1 MSFSHRQS
9 AWEAAKIVSPCLMEQ
24 IFIYRDGQKQ
34 GPYTLEQAEA
44 CLIIGT
50 LNAADSAG
58 YEGLADQI
66 PLSSA
71 ISQLK
76 QQGESEDRRRKVT
89 TADQK
94 AELRFLGLKVKRDL
108 TQGGYQDL
116 MEEACKDSTTKS
128 KLEVFRL
135 KRIKG
140 KELSAFLLKNSFQLG
155 MEIPSMAQVR
165 ETIDFLQDN
174 IPAWATETSP
184 EEFAKLILAR
194 YPDLK
199 SRSASSSA
207 EIKDASQWGDEPA
220 TEPQLAYLRDLGAQF
235 SSDIS
240 KAEASDVIDRYKN
253 RASDA
258 QKRRLT
264 FYGLNFGP
272 EITKEQA
279 STLIDSFRA
288 RHPESE
294 DAYEEWKIKHSIA

>member
-1 MSFSHRQS
+1 MLSQ
-9 AWEAAKIVSPCLMEQ
+9 VLSPRLMEK

-34 GPYTLEQAEA
+34 GPYTLEQAQA
-44 CLIIGT
+44 CIIIGT
-50 LNAADSAG
+50 VNAADSAW
-58 YEGLADQI
+58 YEGLPDQI

-76 QQGESEDRRRKVT
+76 QQGESEDWRRKVA

-116 MEEACKDSTTKS
+116 MEEACKDSTAKS

-140 KELSAFLLKNSFQLG
+140 KEFMDFLLKNSFKLG
-155 MEIPSMAQVR
+155 MEIPSMAQLR
-165 ETIDFLQDN
+165 ETVDFLQDN

-184 EEFAKLILAR
+184 EEFAKLILTR
-194 YPDLK
+194 YPELK
-199 SRSASSSA
+199 SAWESSSA
-207 EIKDASQWGDEPA
+207 EITDGSQWGDEPA
-220 TEPQLAYLRDLGAQF
+220 TEPQLAYLRDLGGQF

-240 KAEASDVIDRYKN
+240 KAEASELIDRYKN

-264 FYGLNFGP
+264 FYGLNFDP
-272 EITKEQA
+272 QITKEQA
-279 STLIDSFRA
+279 SALIDSFRA
-288 RHPESE
+288 QHPESE
-294 DAYEEWKIKHSIA
+294 DAYEEWKIKHGIA